1 VRDPLEAR
9 ASGNSG
15 DLYDRAY
22 QPLRRPG
29 KPDVNDSTRMGV
41 KKIYVCF
48 QPCQD
53 SKVQRGRSVSTGGC
67 AGLRRDRVQRRG
79 GDEDHVK
86 PNADQTAGQP
96 QRGDGGW
103 RARRK
108 ISTQSYG
115 RCCVVAWWARL
126 GAAVHSSDGE
136 DEFSEG
142 LRDPMSWFDVGG
154 QFVMTAVEILDE
166 GVSRADH
173 SR

>member
-1 VRDPLEAR
+1 MRDPLEAR
-9 ASGNSG
+9 ASGNSS

-41 KKIYVCF
+41 RKYMYVF
-48 QPCQD
+48 SPVRTLKFNAVD
-53 SKVQRGRSVSTGGC
+53 RFSTGGC

-115 RCCVVAWWARL
+115 MSTCAGTSA
-126 GAAVHSSDGE
+126 GAASGAATDAGAP
-136 DEFSEG
+136 DARARTRG
-142 LRDPMSWFDVGG
+142 LRQNHP
-154 QFVMTAVEILDE
+154 AVA
-166 GVSRADH
+166 VQQ
-173 SR
+173 